1 MRRKQR
7 VDAMERGDENPSIY
21 KVCRTIKRM
30 DQSLYNALRSIYHD
44 SLFVA
49 EIRRLWPELPLVAN
63 LRCGLWYSSHFDAT
77 CYFKST
83 DGHAG
88 NWSFNPTRLNIHVA
102 KLAVEKGGCI
112 IVDATRKGKRFPDSM
127 SKTIPIWMC
136 VLNRAIQAFRR
147 DKLMRCSDELHALSC
162 KSCNGEDCQ
171 LQGKYSADNGPELN
185 SCFSRKALVDISGE
199 DWDCSLHLPLWV
211 SETEKANI
219 ESRIE
224 GWIKL
229 LEDTGTDFTFLARSL
244 QKPLRPLWISQKSV
258 VWLNEVPDL
267 DSWNFTPIILVSASS
282 ASERTLRMSDNEY
295 SWSYIPGAGDD
306 EESWARGL
314 SPVLFWKH
322 SYNLI
327 NSGPAVCTR
336 MVADIVE
343 KDRVYRAQRGQDA
356 SQIRVK
362 PKKISANSN
371 DILEEG
377 FISEFHNGIDTRYG
391 FSLTE
396 TNGKTDQNG
405 ILSSPERHLNL
416 YWIGTT
422 KLAIG
427 TSQYGQTGDA
437 SDQVESII
445 NCDPASGF
453 IPCTGEDAYIHLPIL
468 SSKFDRC
475 ALQNSLLYAV
485 AFARKKLVKGQTLL
499 VCCSNGEDVSV
510 CVCLALL
517 MSLFNDEGV
526 FDDGRHLEN
535 VTVSKWD
542 VKRRLVYICNFASI
556 ARPSRGNLRQVFN
569 FLIRNKFE
577 SDI

>member
-1 MRRKQR
+1 M
-7 VDAMERGDENPSIY
+7 
-21 KVCRTIKRM
+21 
-30 DQSLYNALRSIYHD
+30 
-44 SLFVA
+44 
-49 EIRRLWPELPLVAN
+49 
-63 LRCGLWYSSHFDAT
+63 
-77 CYFKST
+77 
-83 DGHAG
+83 
-88 NWSFNPTRLNIHVA
+88 
-102 KLAVEKGGCI
+102 EKGGCI

-127 SKTIPIWMC
+127 SKTIPIWTC

-147 DKLMRCSDELHALSC
+147 DKLMRRSDELCALSC

-171 LQGKYSADNGPELN
+171 LQGKNSADSGPEVN
-185 SCFSRKALVDISGE
+185 SCLCRKALVDISAE

-219 ESRIE
+219 ESHIE
-224 GWIKL
+224 GWIKIL
-229 LEDTGTDFTFLARSL
+229 KDTGTDFTFLARSL

-267 DSWNFTPIILVSASS
+267 DAWNFSPIILVSASS
-282 ASERTLRMSDNEY
+282 ASESTLRMSDNEF
-295 SWSYIPGAGDD
+295 SWSYIPGAADD

-314 SPVLFWKH
+314 SPILFWKH

-327 NSGPAVCTR
+327 NDGPAVCTR

-362 PKKISANSN
+362 PKKVSANIN

-377 FISEFHNGIDTRYG
+377 FISEFQYGIDTGDG
-391 FSLTE
+391 FNLVERNRKS
-396 TNGKTDQNG
+396 DQNG
-405 ILSSPERHLNL
+405 IHSSSERHFNL

-427 TSQYGQTGDA
+427 TSQYGQIGGA

-445 NCDPASGF
+445 NCDPVSGF

-475 ALQNSLLYAV
+475 ALQSSLPSAV

-510 CVCLALL
+510 CVSLAIL
-517 MSLFNDEGV
+517 MSLFNDKGMH
-526 FDDGRHLEN
+526 FLYPACL
-535 VTVSKWD
+535 S
-542 VKRRLVYICNFASI
+542 YMSI
-556 ARPSRGNLRQVFN
+556 QFSFW
-569 FLIRNKFE
+569 
-577 SDI
+577 

>member
-1 MRRKQR
+1 MDRR
-7 VDAMERGDENPSIY
+7 DENPSIY

-49 EIRRLWPELPLVAN
+49 EIRRLWPELPLIAN

-102 KLAVEKGGCI
+102 TLAVEKGGCI
-112 IVDATRKGKRFPDSM
+112 IVDATRRGKRFPDSM
-127 SKTIPIWMC
+127 SKTIPIWTC

-147 DKLMRCSDELHALSC
+147 DKLMTRSDELHVLSC
-162 KSCNGEDCQ
+162 RSCNGEDCQ
-171 LQGKYSADNGPELN
+171 VQGKNSADSGPELN
-185 SCFSRKALVDISGE
+185 SCLRRKVLVDVSTE

-211 SETEKANI
+211 SESEKANI
-219 ESRIE
+219 ESRID
-224 GWIKL
+224 GWTKI
-229 LEDTGTDFTFLARSL
+229 LEDIGTDFAFLARSL

-258 VWLNEVPDL
+258 VWLNEIPDL

-282 ASERTLRMSDNEY
+282 ASESTIRMSDNEF
-295 SWSYIPGAGDD
+295 SWSYIPGAADD

-314 SPVLFWKH
+314 SPILFWKH

-343 KDRVYRAQRGQDA
+343 KDRVHRAQRGQDA

-362 PKKISANSN
+362 PKKVSANIN
-371 DILEEG
+371 DILEEC
-377 FISEFHNGIDTRYG
+377 FVSEFQYGIDSGDG
-391 FSLTE
+391 FSLVE
-396 TNGKTDQNG
+396 RNRKSDINGNH
-405 ILSSPERHLNL
+405 SSSQSHFNL

-427 TSQYGQTGDA
+427 TSQYGQIGDI
-437 SDQVESII
+437 SDQVGSII
-445 NCDPASGF
+445 NCDPAPGF
-453 IPCTGEDAYIHLPIL
+453 IPCTSEDAYIHLPIL

-475 ALQNSLLYAV
+475 ALQNTLPSAV

-510 CVCLALL
+510 CVCLAIL
-517 MSLFNDEGV
+517 MSLFDDKGI
-526 FDDGRHLEN
+526 FDNGRN
-535 VTVSKWD
+535 FKNAKVSKWD
-542 VKRRLVYICNFASI
+542 VKRRLVYICNFASN

-569 FLIRNKFE
+569 FLIRNNFE

>member
-1 MRRKQR
+1 M
-7 VDAMERGDENPSIY
+7 DRGDENPSIY

-63 LRCGLWYSSHFDAT
+63 LRCGLWYSLRFDAT

-102 KLAVEKGGCI
+102 TLAVEKGGCI
-112 IVDATRKGKRFPDSM
+112 IVDATRRGKRFPDSM
-127 SKTIPIWMC
+127 SKTIPIWTC

-147 DKLMRCSDELHALSC
+147 NKLMTHSDELHILSC
-162 KSCNGEDCQ
+162 RSCNGEDCQ
-171 LQGKYSADNGPELN
+171 LQGKNSADSGPELN
-185 SCFSRKALVDISGE
+185 SCLSRKSLVDVSAE

-211 SETEKANI
+211 SDTEKANI

-224 GWIKL
+224 GWTKI
-229 LEDTGTDFTFLARSL
+229 LEDTGTDFAFLARSL
-244 QKPLRPLWISQKSV
+244 QKPLRPLWISQRSV
-258 VWLNEVPDL
+258 VWLNEIPDL

-282 ASERTLRMSDNEY
+282 ASESTIRMSDNEF
-295 SWSYIPGAGDD
+295 SWSYIPGAADD

-314 SPVLFWKH
+314 SPILFWKH
-322 SYNLI
+322 SYNII
-327 NSGPAVCTR
+327 NGGPAVCTR

-362 PKKISANSN
+362 PKKESAN
-371 DILEEG
+371 I
-377 FISEFHNGIDTRYG
+377 NGIDSGDG
-391 FSLTE
+391 FSLVE
-396 TNGKTDQNG
+396 RNRKSDQNG
-405 ILSSPERHLNL
+405 IHSSSQRHFNL

-427 TSQYGQTGDA
+427 TSQYGQIGDI
-437 SDQVESII
+437 SDQVGSII
-445 NCDPASGF
+445 NCDPAPGF
-453 IPCTGEDAYIHLPIL
+453 IPCTSEDAYIHLPIL
-468 SSKFDRC
+468 SSKFDRS
-475 ALQNSLLYAV
+475 ALQNTLPSAV

-510 CVCLALL
+510 CVCLAIL
-517 MSLFNDEGV
+517 MYLFNDKGV
-526 FDDGRHLEN
+526 FDNGRGLKN
-535 VTVSKWD
+535 STVSKWD
-542 VKRRLVYICNFASI
+542 VKRRLVYICNFASN

-569 FLIRNKFE
+569 FLIRNNFE
-577 SDI
+577 SDV